1 MTLTLTFI
9 SEKNLE
15 YNKIACTEKK
25 KKKLSVIISLYMAK
39 FIKHNRSN
47 TAFLHEIVIIFLLLI
62 YQLIQTKDRVIKVNS
77 TRNDHSMNL

>member
-25 KKKLSVIISLYMAK
+25 TKLSVIISLYLAK